1 MRRFYQKHRQQISR
15 LDNILLQNPVL
26 ERGLTI
32 APVIVAGNSMKNGLA
47 LGIAFCLITGITV
60 SLTWLVP
67 RKIAYTFRV
76 ILNALLAAVVFIPT
90 AIAVEMLFP
99 GVLFHLGIYLPLLV
113 TNSLIVQK
121 SGSRYHAMSAKEMF
135 WQLFCTMIG
144 FFLVIVLVSG
154 IREVLAYGTF
164 LGNAVQ
170 WMHFT
175 VPAIALPFGGFLLT
189 GLLAASLQALRNW
202 LESPVPE
209 KGASRKNSGKE
220 GA

>member
-1 MRRFYQKHRQQISR
+1 LRRFYQKHRQQISR

-60 SLTWLVP
+60 ALTWLVP
-67 RKIAYTFRV
+67 RNIAYTFRV
-76 ILNALLAAVVFIPT
+76 ILNALLASVVFVPT
-90 AIAVEMLFP
+90 AILVEMLFP

-121 SGSRYHAMSAKEMF
+121 SGSRYHTMTVKEMF

-154 IREVLAYGTF
+154 VREVLAYGTF
-164 LGNAVQ
+164 LGKAVQ
-170 WMHFT
+170 WIRFT
-175 VPAIALPFGGFLLT
+175 VPAVALPFGGFVLT
-189 GLLAASLQALRNW
+189 GFLAASLQALRNW
-202 LESPVPE
+202 LESPAPA
-209 KGASRKNSGKE
+209 KGRSHDNSGE
-220 GA
+220 EEA